1 MKNKYL
7 CNFQKLLR
15 AFLIFAMFATS
26 SQIAAAQ
33 LNVAL
38 SNARLGT
45 MIKQIKAQ
53 SKYQF
58 FYDDNLASIP
68 VHAVNLKNASLETV
82 LDKALEGKGVS
93 YRIEDGSC
101 PGSPAGNS
109 QGNGNRYGYYGRT
122 VDWRK
127 YSGSGDFQRCD
138 YRY

>member
-68 VHAVNLKNASLETV
+68 VHAVNLKNASWKPFWTRRSRERVSAIV
-82 LDKALEGKGVS
+82 LKTAWCIFLKKK
-93 YRIEDGSC
+93 R
-101 PGSPAGNS
+101 
-109 QGNGNRYGYYGRT
+109 GRQLP
-122 VDWRK
+122 R
-127 YSGSGDFQRCD
+127 
-138 YRY
+138 

>member
-45 MIKQIKAQ
+45 MIKQ
-53 SKYQF
+53 
-58 FYDDNLASIP
+58 
-68 VHAVNLKNASLETV
+68 T
-82 LDKALEGKGVS
+82 
-93 YRIEDGSC
+93 R
-101 PGSPAGNS
+101 
-109 QGNGNRYGYYGRT
+109 
-122 VDWRK
+122 WRN
-127 YSGSGDFQRCD
+127 
-138 YRY
+138 

>member
-82 LDKALEGKGVS
+82 LDKALEPPW
-93 YRIEDGSC
+93 YTLRHRC
-101 PGSPAGNS
+101 RSPDVCS
-109 QGNGNRYGYYGRT
+109 LYIYIFYT
-122 VDWRK
+122 
-127 YSGSGDFQRCD
+127 
-138 YRY
+138 

>member
-82 LDKALEGKGVS
+82 LPTRRLPTVCSSAGRTRRRV
-93 YRIEDGSC
+93 C
-101 PGSPAGNS
+101 PWPG
-109 QGNGNRYGYYGRT
+109 RYGSAFPASRC
-122 VDWRK
+122 
-127 YSGSGDFQRCD
+127 SSAEAQRETTFASCC
-138 YRY
+138 RNMTLSA

>member
-45 MIKQIKAQ
+45 MIK
-53 SKYQF
+53 
-58 FYDDNLASIP
+58 P
-68 VHAVNLKNASLETV
+68 
-82 LDKALEGKGVS
+82 VS
-93 YRIEDGSC
+93 YTHLTL
-101 PGSPAGNS
+101 PTNS
-109 QGNGNRYGYYGRT
+109 R
-122 VDWRK
+122 V
-127 YSGSGDFQRCD
+127 
-138 YRY
+138 

>member
-45 MIKQIKAQ
+45 WTA
-53 SKYQF
+53 
-58 FYDDNLASIP
+58 P
-68 VHAVNLKNASLETV
+68 
-82 LDKALEGKGVS
+82 
-93 YRIEDGSC
+93 
-101 PGSPAGNS
+101 
-109 QGNGNRYGYYGRT
+109 
-122 VDWRK
+122 
-127 YSGSGDFQRCD
+127 
-138 YRY
+138 